1 MMILLFFAVITLV
14 LLVKLNSILG
24 TRVGFHIPEEMIPK
38 MDKEASEEVAI
49 AEIDRKILDIK
60 KHYPS
65 FEEDSFLKKAEIAF
79 ETIFNAYAKEDLATL
94 ESLLSPRLFHAFSL
108 AINDRKS
115 RGETLEGTLIR
126 CIKKEIIDASTSDD
140 RIFVEVKFSTEQSNV
155 LKSSSGEILE
165 GSEEFIKVHTDIW
178 VFSRLKDEKTSRW
191 YLYEI
196 KYEAN

>member
-79 ETIFNAYAKEDLATL
+79 ETIFNAYAKEDLAG
-94 ESLLSPRLFHAFSL
+94 ENGQFIKSAGNMGFDSLLQRHM
-108 AINDRKS
+108 
-115 RGETLEGTLIR
+115 
-126 CIKKEIIDASTSDD
+126 DD
-140 RIFVEVKFSTEQSNV
+140 YRE
-155 LKSSSGEILE
+155 L
-165 GSEEFIKVHTDIW
+165 
-178 VFSRLKDEKTSRW
+178 FSRVDISIGDKPDFYTL
-191 YLYEI
+191 LYQ
-196 KYEAN
+196 

>member
-79 ETIFNAYAKEDLATL
+79 KNLANQASIIMVAHNDSILKSFCDSGIFLKSGKAYWFENIDDALYTY
-94 ESLLSPRLFHAFSL
+94 
-108 AINDRKS
+108 
-115 RGETLEGTLIR
+115 
-126 CIKKEIIDASTSDD
+126 KEI
-140 RIFVEVKFSTEQSNV
+140 K
-155 LKSSSGEILE
+155 
-165 GSEEFIKVHTDIW
+165 
-178 VFSRLKDEKTSRW
+178 
-191 YLYEI
+191 
-196 KYEAN
+196 

>member
-1 MMILLFFAVITLV
+1 MGL
-14 LLVKLNSILG
+14 
-24 TRVGFHIPEEMIPK
+24 
-38 MDKEASEEVAI
+38 
-49 AEIDRKILDIK
+49 
-60 KHYPS
+60 
-65 FEEDSFLKKAEIAF
+65 LKKAEIAF

-165 GSEEFIKVHTDIW
+165 GSEEFIKVHTDVW